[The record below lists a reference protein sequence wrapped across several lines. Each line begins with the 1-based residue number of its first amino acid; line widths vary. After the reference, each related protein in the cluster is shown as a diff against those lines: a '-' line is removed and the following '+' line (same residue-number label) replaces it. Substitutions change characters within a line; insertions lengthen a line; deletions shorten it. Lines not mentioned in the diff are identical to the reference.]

1 MDPFNI
7 ELLFLNKNN
16 LKQLGQVKSLDIFEP
31 NTDIFKID
39 GLFSQ
44 EIFGP
49 VGSEIR
55 TMKYGYIDLKL
66 KIMHPLAFRS
76 LIQLKTLYSDI
87 ASGKKYAIFDEEL
100 GDFTLSN
107 PIDGKT
113 GYDFF
118 YNHIFKLKLLANN
131 SDSRSFKI
139 ELIKKYYSVPSQVH
153 TLTKWLVYPAGL
165 RDYSLDKDGRGS
177 YDEVNDIYKKLLST
191 ANMLNNTTIDSNNLR
206 MFNTIRYKLQGITL
220 EIYEYFENLLKGKKK
235 FLQNK
240 WTKRAIVYGTRN
252 VITATPI
259 VIDDVNNKNKISF
272 NNTVIGLY
280 QYLEAANPI
289 VKHQVLKM
297 FSHKIFNPDT
307 NTAPLVNIKT
317 MQTTLVDIS
326 SKSRDDWLSEE
337 YLDNTIAKMGQEF
350 YRSEPILVEDNYLM
364 LIYDDGKYVELI
376 FNTGEMDSSLNKK
389 YLRPITYAELFYLA
403 IYEIRNKYPALIT
416 RYPVTEEGSIY
427 PTIPYVKTTNISRTV
442 KMKYYGEM
450 IDVYEYPI
458 LSENYFNSLS
468 VHSTHLGHLGADFDG
483 TVVE

>member
-177 YDEVNDIYKKLLST
+177 YDEVNDIYKKYY
-191 ANMLNNTTIDSNNLR
+191 TI
-206 MFNTIRYKLQGITL
+206 
-220 EIYEYFENLLKGKKK
+220 
-235 FLQNK
+235 
-240 WTKRAIVYGTRN
+240 
-252 VITATPI
+252 
-259 VIDDVNNKNKISF
+259 
-272 NNTVIGLY
+272 
-280 QYLEAANPI
+280 
-289 VKHQVLKM
+289 
-297 FSHKIFNPDT
+297 
-307 NTAPLVNIKT
+307 
-317 MQTTLVDIS
+317 
-326 SKSRDDWLSEE
+326 
-337 YLDNTIAKMGQEF
+337 
-350 YRSEPILVEDNYLM
+350 
-364 LIYDDGKYVELI
+364 
-376 FNTGEMDSSLNKK
+376 
-389 YLRPITYAELFYLA
+389 
-403 IYEIRNKYPALIT
+403 
-416 RYPVTEEGSIY
+416 
-427 PTIPYVKTTNISRTV
+427 
-442 KMKYYGEM
+442 
-450 IDVYEYPI
+450 
-458 LSENYFNSLS
+458 
-468 VHSTHLGHLGADFDG
+468 
-483 TVVE
+483 